1 MKVICALVNGEVKF
15 VEIPDFDMTTFV
27 NIGKNNL
34 LNNLRIDSKMSTLID
49 QTLYRNNFLN
59 IFFLVAND
67 FTIPIGE
74 NNNSHRVRIY
84 DNRGAEIAT
93 PEIFSKVV
101 AQYIDSASFCLK
113 VEFLDEAAVKNGIVT
128 KEVSLFTSNLL
139 ININTNRFAFVLFD
153 FSDHK
158 KFLD

>member
-1 MKVICALVNGEVKF
+1 M
-15 VEIPDFDMTTFV
+15 
-27 NIGKNNL
+27 
-34 LNNLRIDSKMSTLID
+34 
-49 QTLYRNNFLN
+49 
-59 IFFLVAND
+59 AND

-128 KEVSLFTSNLL
+128 KEVSLF
-139 ININTNRFAFVLFD
+139 NINTNRFAFVLFD

>member
-59 IFFLVAND
+59 IFF
-67 FTIPIGE
+67 
-74 NNNSHRVRIY
+74 
-84 DNRGAEIAT
+84 
-93 PEIFSKVV
+93 FSGK
-101 AQYIDSASFCLK
+101 
-113 VEFLDEAAVKNGIVT
+113 
-128 KEVSLFTSNLL
+128 
-139 ININTNRFAFVLFD
+139 
-153 FSDHK
+153 
-158 KFLD
+158 